1 MVPATGHTKIAIVKQ
16 FCCTHYSS
24 QAATKASFWATK
36 KKKSIRQKTSNYPIV
51 FLQKGDQLL
60 WWEYFCVRFARL
72 SLLNTAAKQ
81 KEHHKKKNTTLRQV
95 FMQMALHL
103 NKLRQ
108 QGEMYFVGKCKQQV
122 LTGLLKK
129 TGKRTIPKT
138 LSLLKIF

>member
-1 MVPATGHTKIAIVKQ
+1 MENT
-16 FCCTHYSS
+16 
-24 QAATKASFWATK
+24 
-36 KKKSIRQKTSNYPIV
+36 
-51 FLQKGDQLL
+51 
-60 WWEYFCVRFARL
+60 CVRFARL

-81 KEHHKKKNTTLRQV
+81 KEHHMKKNTTLRQV

-129 TGKRTIPKT
+129 TGIRTIPKT
-138 LSLLKIF
+138 FSLLKIF